1 VVLAV
6 AACIPSNLGVLFTLV
21 LHDRLVPTDARTDVQ
36 QMSIEQMFA
45 PANPYPWRAGTYPIR
60 SQLDS
65 TPMAYPDSNESDQLG
80 CSAP

>member
-1 VVLAV
+1 MLAV
-6 AACIPSNLGVLFTLV
+6 AACIPSNLGVPFTLV
-21 LHDRLVPTDARTDVQ
+21 LHDRWCQTHTRTYVQ
-36 QMSIEQMFA
+36 PNSIEQTFDQV
-45 PANPYPWRAGTYPIR
+45 NPNPWRPGTYPIR